1 MTSDKALAPLRAR
14 GTRIILAFIW
24 ANVLAVLPIGLF
36 LGARDS
42 WLMVFCLLA
51 AAALPSW
58 CAYKRR
64 EDSQSRAITAI
75 TLTILPIVYVSLFRG
90 DPWQMDSHMYFFV
103 CFSLTVLLCDR
114 AAVLIVLGLTVVHHL
129 LFFLLMPD
137 WVFPGSGSIARVLF
151 HGFLVGCQALILFK
165 AIQEITSLKIETGRA
180 REEAD
185 QARQQADIAR
195 HQAEDALERSR
206 LSEQRAER
214 EHRERLV
221 AEAAL
226 KVASDNRRLTT
237 AEEIDQSV
245 GALLTDL
252 RRVAEEFAQQAGD
265 INSVSAIL
273 ADEAGHLRT
282 SSEDAV
288 DSIFDMARNT
298 EELADSIRIVGSN
311 AHVAQQVAM
320 TTARSI
326 ATLGPGIQK
335 LGDEVD
341 TANSILQLVSEIAS
355 QSNLLALNASIEAAR
370 SGDAGRGFAVVAAEM
385 KQMALATSRA
395 ADEISG
401 KLAGIVTAANAFR
414 AQIDATTERVDEIT
428 ESSSAIAVA
437 VEQQQVATEAIAR
450 GAELV
455 LSKAST
461 ANQRSSA
468 LHEAAGRNRAIADS
482 TIQLANQLGA
492 RARDL
497 SDRME
502 GLLAQLRAA

>member
-1 MTSDKALAPLRAR
+1 MTRDTALAPLRSR
-14 GTRIILAFIW
+14 GSRLILVFIW

-36 LGARDS
+36 LGNRDS
-42 WLMVFCLLA
+42 WLLFACLLA

-58 CAYKRR
+58 CAFKRR
-64 EDSQSRAITAI
+64 EDAQSRAVTAI

-103 CFSLTVLLCDR
+103 CFSLAVLLCDR
-114 AAVLIVLGLTVVHHL
+114 TAVLLMLGLTVVHHL
-129 LFFLLMPD
+129 LFFLLMPA

-165 AIQEITSLKIETGRA
+165 AIQEITSLTLESQRM

-206 LSEQRAER
+206 RSEQRAEQ

-237 AEEIDQSV
+237 AEEIDESV

-252 RRVAEEFAQQAGD
+252 RLVAEEFAQQAGD
-265 INSVSAIL
+265 INSVSAVL
-273 ADEAGHLRT
+273 ADEAGSLRT
-282 SSEDAV
+282 SSQDAV
-288 DSIFDMARNT
+288 GSISDMARNT
-298 EELADSIRIVGSN
+298 EELADSIRLVGSN
-311 AHVAQQVAM
+311 AHLAQHVAT

-341 TANSILQLVSEIAS
+341 AANSILQMVSEIAS

-370 SGDAGRGFAVVAAEM
+370 SGESGRGFAVVAAEM

-401 KLAGIVTAANAFR
+401 KLAGIVMAANAFR

-428 ESSSAIAVA
+428 SSSSAIAVA

-450 GAELV
+450 GAEAV
-455 LSKAST
+455 LSKASAT
-461 ANQRSSA
+461 DQRSSA
-468 LHEAAGRNRAIADS
+468 IHEAAGRNRAIADS
-482 TIQLANQLGA
+482 TIQLANQLGD
-492 RARDL
+492 RARTL